1 MGVMLALD
9 RPRQPRARRHG
20 QHARNADD
28 QARVAALAAYLR
40 FDAPGPDRC
49 LGRLARAVLATRLLP
64 AAVAVAEAVGAVLTE
79 GSPSGTRVT
88 IDLTI
93 SAACLAGEC
102 SATADRRGCESSA
115 CEHDCHSDQGR
126 PGRDG
131 TPAA

>member
-1 MGVMLALD
+1 M
-9 RPRQPRARRHG
+9 
-20 QHARNADD
+20 
-28 QARVAALAAYLR
+28 AALAAYLR

-49 LGRLARAVLATRLLP
+49 LGRLARAVLARAVLATRLLP